1 MKLSNRIE
9 SMPYSAIRKLTPYA
23 NKAKEAGKKVYHL
36 NIGAPDVETPQEFFD
51 AIKDIDMKVLS
62 YAPSPGLP
70 ELREG
75 MAKYY
80 QRRDIPMTAD
90 DIVVTAGGSEALLFT
105 LLAIT
110 DVGDEILTCEPY
122 YTNYY
127 SYFIETSTTVTTF
140 PTVVENDFHLP
151 SREVIE
157 SKITDKTKAVL
168 LANPG
173 NPTGA
178 VYTQEEIELIAD
190 IAIEHDLWIIA
201 EELYREF
208 IFDGQKFHS
217 FGTIER
223 IQDRLILQDSISK
236 RFSGCGARIGNLACM
251 NKDFIAAANKL
262 ATGRL
267 ACPTVDMI
275 GAAALYEIDDSYLD
289 QISEI
294 YQERRDV
301 IVEELNKIEGVKCN
315 MAGGA
320 FYTVADLPVDDAE
333 DFCRWLLEEFDVDG
347 ETLMMAP
354 AAGFYEHSEDYLSQV
369 RLAYVLNVDALRKAM
384 HILDEGLKAYKAR

>member
-1 MKLSNRIE
+1 
-9 SMPYSAIRKLTPYA
+9 
-23 NKAKEAGKKVYHL
+23 
-36 NIGAPDVETPQEFFD
+36 
-51 AIKDIDMKVLS
+51 
-62 YAPSPGLP
+62 
-70 ELREG
+70 
-75 MAKYY
+75 
-80 QRRDIPMTAD
+80 
-90 DIVVTAGGSEALLFT
+90 
-105 LLAIT
+105 
-110 DVGDEILTCEPY
+110 
-122 YTNYY
+122 
-127 SYFIETSTTVTTF
+127 
-140 PTVVENDFHLP
+140 
-151 SREVIE
+151 
-157 SKITDKTKAVL
+157 
-168 LANPG
+168 
-173 NPTGA
+173 
-178 VYTQEEIELIAD
+178 
-190 IAIEHDLWIIA
+190 
-201 EELYREF
+201 
-208 IFDGQKFHS
+208 
-217 FGTIER
+217 
-223 IQDRLILQDSISK
+223 
-236 RFSGCGARIGNLACM
+236 M

-301 IVEELNKIEGVKCN
+301 IVEELNKIDGVKCN